1 MKITFKITRASS
13 NLDTD
18 EVHGGDFH
26 VEAQM
31 PVGSLEKQTEEG
43 KERKR

>member
-1 MKITFKITRASS
+1 MEITFKITRASS

-18 EVHGGDFH
+18 EVHSGDFH

-31 PVGSLEKQTEEG
+31 PVGSLEKQSEEG